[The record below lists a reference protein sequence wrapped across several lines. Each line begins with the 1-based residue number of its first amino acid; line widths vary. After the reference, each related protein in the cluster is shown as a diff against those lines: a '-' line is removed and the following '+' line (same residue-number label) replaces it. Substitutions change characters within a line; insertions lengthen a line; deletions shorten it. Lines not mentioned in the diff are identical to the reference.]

1 VHAADVPIS
10 VRGFFAGWFESE
22 KTDGDGYRL
31 TVFLEN
37 RRFHLVVDE
46 QGNAIQCSTGGFG
59 RCLLLASVRRP
70 AQRQED
76 PTL

>member
-31 TVFLEN
+31 TF
-37 RRFHLVVDE
+37 F